1 MPPTQQ
7 TPEFIRELL
16 EPAGPSCASFSDK
29 KSLPLI
35 CYFVKALIYCF
46 LADFFFQLLCSLGFP
61 CYNLVL
67 VLLLCFIFDVP
78 LVTTRLGLA
87 SLDKLS
93 GLFAIFKRSANQIK
107 PLPHNKKN

>member
-46 LADFFFQLLCSLGFP
+46 LADFFFQLLCSLGFHATIWYW
-61 CYNLVL
+61 C
-67 VLLLCFIFDVP
+67 CFCALFSMYHLSQPDWGWHH
-78 LVTTRLGLA
+78 LTS
-87 SLDKLS
+87 SLDYLRFLK
-93 GLFAIFKRSANQIK
+93 GQQIK
-107 PLPHNKKN
+107 